1 MRPRFSCDRACG
13 STSIRYPG
21 VWILPMTENPER
33 KTSNHAHV
41 KQRTV
46 FCAGMPSRHKVSSRL
61 LKVAEAGN
69 PRVVIEIGGVVGA
82 EPGGENSL
90 GIGMVCVCPSDRYR
104 DQICEL

>member
-1 MRPRFSCDRACG
+1 M
-13 STSIRYPG
+13 RYPG
-21 VWILPMTENPER
+21 SWPFPMTEKPER

-46 FCAGMPSRHKVSSRL
+46 FCEGMPSRHKVSGRL
-61 LKVAEAGN
+61 LKAAETGN

-82 EPGGENSL
+82 EPGSENSL